1 MENGKTEVTYWR
13 SAKVPT
19 VQYGSRDICLTI
31 KSVAE
36 PGKEDEEYQRIKLFV
51 DERVEAQAKMVSNDT
66 SRLRI
71 RVKDGK
77 KYPSITS
84 IMNPDPIPVPNIE
97 KYALRGT
104 EYHKGFNEMLFGKPW
119 SPDNTVDISPL
130 KWEFDLSKFFE
141 KFGDDIKPAK
151 LNEEVFNEKYLYS
164 GEIDFIGTY
173 KDMICL
179 ADFKTGLWKLEQLAA
194 YAKCAQKLGDCF
206 AIFDLK
212 KMDIIVW
219 DIKDEKV
226 RDAWEKFLILRGR
239 LQERF
244 GV

>member
-104 EYHKGFNEMLFGKPW
+104 EYHKGFNE
-119 SPDNTVDISPL
+119 T
-130 KWEFDLSKFFE
+130 
-141 KFGDDIKPAK
+141 ARH
-151 LNEEVFNEKYLYS
+151 VFIVRRGALLAGNIRWMIQREYS
-164 GEIDFIGTY
+164 
-173 KDMICL
+173 
-179 ADFKTGLWKLEQLAA
+179 
-194 YAKCAQKLGDCF
+194 
-206 AIFDLK
+206 
-212 KMDIIVW
+212 
-219 DIKDEKV
+219 
-226 RDAWEKFLILRGR
+226 
-239 LQERF
+239 
-244 GV
+244 